1 MAAAKGFDDALKTLL
16 DMGFPEE
23 KCKLALS
30 NVDPPTTD
38 GAVSGWFGC
47 SKWLSG
53 ASWLCEH
60 ELEWL
65 VKNSESMNNEEN
77 ADGND
82 GAEVKVVKSYKC
94 VETGKLFRTMQD
106 AQLYA
111 ERTGRANFEE
121 SDIEVP
127 PLSEEEKQAKLAQ
140 IREKIVKRRKER
152 EETEKKTALEQE
164 KQRRKGGQQ
173 MAQIREEHERMQR
186 EREYEARKKEKQ
198 IEKQERERLRKEVAK
213 DKAERAAENARR
225 KGEPAEKV
233 RKIYHDTYENA
244 LNKGTAPKGPGKSV
258 PTSFQGKIDEAIKD
272 LQSYRAGGDG
282 ERALT
287 TLKKMLTNIQ
297 ANPQE
302 DKYRQINLQNA
313 AFKKRVSSLR
323 GGVALLKTCGFVK
336 NVQEEKLQLAEEDL
350 NMESIKV
357 ALESITKALT

>member
-111 ERTGRANFEE
+111 E
-121 SDIEVP
+121 EVP

-173 MAQIREEHERMQR
+173 MAQIREEHEACNVNGSM
-186 EREYEARKKEKQ
+186 KPEKR
-198 IEKQERERLRKEVAK
+198 RERLRKEVAK